1 MMKLFRNAE
10 LRHQFYIEFL
20 LAAIFTV
27 TGFLCST
34 VCGVLVLLTA
44 LSLMLAQGIANYA
57 RYEKIARL
65 SHSIDRILHG
75 DDRLKMLD
83 YQEGELSILT
93 SEIYKMTVS
102 LRDATDKLQ
111 QDKQWL
117 LDTMADIS
125 HQLRTPLTAIN
136 LTVSMLAE
144 EDLSPERHRE
154 LVHRLRSLHARMDW
168 LVEGLLKLSKI
179 DAGVVSF
186 QRENVSLDA
195 LVRQAAEPLTILM
208 DVRGQ
213 SLALDIGDLMVQTDR
228 YWTTEAIS
236 NILKN
241 CMEHTPENGTI
252 TVRAQR
258 TAIFTQLVISDTG
271 TGFASEDLPHLFE
284 RFYKGK
290 NAADGSVGIGLAL
303 CQSILRTQNA
313 SVKAANGKTGAEF
326 TIKFY
331 ETTV

>member
-10 LRHQFYIEFL
+10 IRYQFYIEFF

-27 TGFLCST
+27 TGFLCSK

-44 LSLMLAQGIANYA
+44 LALMLAQGIANYA

-65 SHSIDRILHG
+65 SHCIDRILHG
-75 DDRLKMLD
+75 DDRLKMID

-102 LRDATDKLQ
+102 LRDASDKLQ

-144 EDLSPERHRE
+144 EDLTPERHRE
-154 LVHRLRSLHARMDW
+154 LVHRLRSLHTRMDW

-179 DAGVVSF
+179 DAGVVPF
-186 QRENVSLDA
+186 QQENVSLDA

-213 SLALDIGDLMVQTDR
+213 SLVLDIGQLEVQTDR

-241 CMEHTPENGTI
+241 CIEHTPENGTV
-252 TVRAQR
+252 TVRAER
-258 TAIFTQLVISDTG
+258 TAIFTKLVISDTG
-271 TGFASEDLPHLFE
+271 TGFAPEDLPHLFE

-303 CQSILRTQNA
+303 CRSILQAQNA
-313 SVKAANGKTGAEF
+313 SVKAGNGKTGAEF